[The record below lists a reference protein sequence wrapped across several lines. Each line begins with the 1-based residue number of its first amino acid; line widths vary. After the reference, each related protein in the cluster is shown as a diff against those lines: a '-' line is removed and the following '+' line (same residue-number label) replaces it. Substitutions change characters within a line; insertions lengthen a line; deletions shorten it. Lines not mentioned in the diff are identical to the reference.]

1 MSLILE
7 NTDQVPYFTNMR
19 LVLLAVGISAT
30 NYDWYISDI
39 ETNYGPEKFSSE
51 DRWMP
56 GEELNLILEG
66 DEIQFIWA
74 VFSAVPK
81 GYRHAVEYSPYVD
94 GNPQYWTGDE
104 PIPQLPGALFDSS
117 QFLFFLHIV
126 AGRCRKE
133 VHAGLSGCSSTYR
146 CSTAEKWLTKR
157 STGPLFR
164 CAFGSAPK
172 RSVTFSV
179 SRLVILN

>member
-1 MSLILE
+1 
-7 NTDQVPYFTNMR
+7 MR

-104 PIPQLPGALFDSS
+104 PIPQLPGALFEIACCDSS
-117 QFLFFLHIV
+117 AVILV
-126 AGRCRKE
+126 
-133 VHAGLSGCSSTYR
+133 GLPED
-146 CSTAEKWLTKR
+146 AEKKFTQVYPDAR
-157 STGPLFR
+157 PLIDAALQR
-164 CAFGSAPK
+164 NG
-172 RSVTFSV
+172 
-179 SRLVILN
+179 